1 LAVSKT
7 NGVNSVTAGLSTTY
21 QILVT
26 NAGPSDAPDTEVQ
39 DFFPPELVSVS
50 WTCVASGGASC
61 PPAGNGDIDELV
73 DLPVGGS
80 VLFTVTATIDPCA
93 SGTLT
98 NLVAALPDPSVFDPN
113 PTDNSASDADSIVV
127 FADLTVSVS
136 DTPDPVLVCNLLE
149 YEITVRN
156 NGPSCASGVTVTNTL
171 PAGVSFQGTD
181 GACSVSGNTLT
192 CSLSDLDPGEE
203 DSLQIVGLVDRSL
216 RGAVVVDQT
225 SVSATT
231 TDPLSANNALATSTE
246 IKSKDPYVVAMT
258 VSPSRLRIGEPR
270 VAKYRVR
277 VTNRCHTSVD
287 PTDVTISSVLQ
298 RGLAFASANPAPVAI
313 MPDGPR
319 FQIPVLSGGDS
330 VALEILAQLDGSA
343 GRGDQLVHTVF
354 VTDSL
359 GFGGKASR
367 TILVRPLPDTRGML
381 VVRLATPKAIESG
394 MQLPLR
400 LVLDNKSASPAPDVE
415 TILVVP
421 GGLTLLWSDPPPTLD
436 LDFGDIRELR
446 WNFPSVQRKQVI
458 RLVQQLPGDLF
469 PGEVLNFVAEAED
482 GNGNFTSNRRDVI
495 IRLSPRA
502 RP

>member
-1 LAVSKT
+1 
-7 NGVNSVTAGLSTTY
+7 
-21 QILVT
+21 
-26 NAGPSDAPDTEVQ
+26 
-39 DFFPPELVSVS
+39 
-50 WTCVASGGASC
+50 
-61 PPAGNGDIDELV
+61 
-73 DLPVGGS
+73 
-80 VLFTVTATIDPCA
+80 
-93 SGTLT
+93 
-98 NLVAALPDPSVFDPN
+98 
-113 PTDNSASDADSIVV
+113 
-127 FADLTVSVS
+127 
-136 DTPDPVLVCNLLE
+136 LE

-171 PAGVSFQGTD
+171 PAGVSFQDTD

-192 CSLSDLDPGEE
+192 CSLSDLEPGEE

-246 IKSKDPYVVAMT
+246 IKSKDPYVVSLNAA
-258 VSPSRLRIGEPR
+258 PRYLRIGGVSTAE
-270 VAKYRVR
+270 YQVR
-277 VTNRCHTSVD
+277 VTSLCDPSVASSD
-287 PTDVTISSVLQ
+287 LTVSSVLPQ
-298 RGLAFASANPAPVAI
+298 GLSFSSADPAPTVLT
-313 MPDGPR
+313 PDGPE
-319 FQIPVLSGGDS
+319 FDLPVLSGG
-330 VALEILAQLDGSA
+330 ESA
-343 GRGDQLVHTVF
+343 TLNLKARLNEHVEPGAELVHTVL

-359 GFGGKASR
+359 GLGGSASR
-367 TILVRPLPDTRGML
+367 TLYVRPLPDTRGKL
-381 VVRLATPKAIESG
+381 VVKLAVPKKIAG
-394 MQLPLR
+394 GVQMPLR

-421 GGLTLLWSDPPPTLD
+421 SGLTLLWSDPPPTFD
-436 LDFGDIRELR
+436 LDFGDIRELH
-446 WNFPSVQRKQVI
+446 WNFSSVQRKQVI